1 VVTGLDVL
9 SEQECRR
16 LLTEATLGRIAIE
29 TDGPP
34 VVLPVNYIVAGGDI
48 LFFTAEGTK
57 LSAATAHATVSF
69 EIDHFNAIT
78 HTGWSVLVLGPAI
91 ERTEPAFIRGAM
103 AAGLRPWATGDRS
116 HLVALTAEVV
126 TGRRILPRPTDEHP
140 PVLGPGARVAV
151 LARPPVRVGGD
162 WSLREV
168 ATAMRAANAS
178 VAVVGSDEAVV
189 TERDLARAMTA
200 GMGPDT
206 AVAVVSVTD
215 LIAVDQDTR
224 VVDAATVMLDYDVR
238 HLLVRNH
245 RGDVTGLVS
254 LRDLLRVLVDA
265 MDPAIWVVLSQR
277 MSVRSDLTV
286 DLPGR

>member
-1 VVTGLDVL
+1 VTGLDVL
-9 SEQECRR
+9 SEEECRR
-16 LLTEATLGRIAIE
+16 LLSEASLGRIAIE
-29 TDGPP
+29 TGGPP
-34 VVLPVNYIVAGGDI
+34 VVLPVNYIVAGREI

-57 LSAATAHATVSF
+57 LQAATENATVAF

-78 HTGWSVLVLGPAI
+78 RTGWSVLVIGPAT
-91 ERTEPAFIRGAM
+91 ERTEYALVRGAM

-116 HLVALTAEVV
+116 HLVALSADIV
-126 TGRRILPRPTDEHP
+126 TGRRILPHPTGEHP
-140 PVLGPGARVAV
+140 PVLGPGARVGV
-151 LARPPVRVGGD
+151 LAHPPVRVGPD

-178 VAVVGSDEAVV
+178 AAVVGMDAAVV
-189 TERDLARAMTA
+189 TERDLTRALTA

-215 LIAVDQDTR
+215 VIAVDQDTR

-254 LRDLLRVLVDA
+254 LRDLLRVLVEA

-277 MSVRSDLTV
+277 MSPHGDLAV
-286 DLPGR
+286 DRPGR